1 MHKKINQ
8 NRISMRKKTVFII
21 LALWGAFT
29 TMAKADNVTIPDI
42 TLLAGGTATMSIELN
57 NTEKDYSAFQFYF
70 SLPEGVSVVMENGR
84 MKYELGERL
93 KDTDF
98 SVSTTTTASGNYFVL
113 GYYTVTQPIPE
124 HSGAIITFT
133 LQADEDV
140 ATGTVQGQLYDSS
153 FTSTTAEKNVYDCS
167 FNINIIDLVTLDENS
182 TTPPTTASGKNV
194 VVKRTIKANEWST
207 ICLPFAMTEEQTK
220 TAFGEDV
227 EINDFLGCDVSKNDD
242 EEVTAILVKFAP
254 ITAMEANHPYVIRV
268 TEPVS
273 EFAID
278 GVDIEPEEEV
288 SLDRDEQKIRI
299 GKQTFYFYNSFIGT
313 YVANTEVPE
322 NTLFI
327 SENKFWYSTGSARM
341 KAFRGY
347 FDFYEILSSIEDA
360 NAKIGFSFESQEE
373 DSILDS
379 VVSGRNEA
387 DVVYSINGILIG
399 KNVPANELPK
409 GVYIRNGK
417 KLVIK

>member
-1 MHKKINQ
+1 
-8 NRISMRKKTVFII
+8 
-21 LALWGAFT
+21 
-29 TMAKADNVTIPDI
+29 
-42 TLLAGGTATMSIELN
+42 MSIELN

-227 EINDFLGCDVSKNDD
+227 EINDFLGCDVSKNGD

-273 EFAID
+273 EFAVD

-360 NAKIGFSFESQEE
+360 NAKIGFSFESLEE
-373 DSILDS
+373 DSIRDS

>member
-1 MHKKINQ
+1 
-8 NRISMRKKTVFII
+8 
-21 LALWGAFT
+21 
-29 TMAKADNVTIPDI
+29 
-42 TLLAGGTATMSIELN
+42 
-57 NTEKDYSAFQFYF
+57 
-70 SLPEGVSVVMENGR
+70 
-84 MKYELGERL
+84 
-93 KDTDF
+93 
-98 SVSTTTTASGNYFVL
+98 
-113 GYYTVTQPIPE
+113 
-124 HSGAIITFT
+124 
-133 LQADEDV
+133 
-140 ATGTVQGQLYDSS
+140 
-153 FTSTTAEKNVYDCS
+153 
-167 FNINIIDLVTLDENS
+167 
-182 TTPPTTASGKNV
+182 
-194 VVKRTIKANEWST
+194 
-207 ICLPFAMTEEQTK
+207 
-220 TAFGEDV
+220 
-227 EINDFLGCDVSKNDD
+227 
-242 EEVTAILVKFAP
+242 
-254 ITAMEANHPYVIRV
+254 MEANHPYVIRV

-273 EFAID
+273 EFAVD

-360 NAKIGFSFESQEE
+360 NAKIGFSFESLEE
-373 DSILDS
+373 DSIRDS
-379 VVSGRNEA
+379 VVSGMNEA

-399 KNVPANELPK
+399 KNVPANKLPK